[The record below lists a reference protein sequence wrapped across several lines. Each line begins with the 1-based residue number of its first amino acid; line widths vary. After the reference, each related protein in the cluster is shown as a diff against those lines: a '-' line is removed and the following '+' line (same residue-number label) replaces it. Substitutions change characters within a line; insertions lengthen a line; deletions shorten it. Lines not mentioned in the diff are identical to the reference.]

1 LFVRNN
7 CSEGTAVEK
16 EQLLGK
22 NTCWEG
28 KAVGKETLLRE
39 NN

>member
-7 CSEGTAVEK
+7 CWEGAAVGK

-22 NTCWEG
+22 YTCWEG

-39 NN
+39 KN